1 MPNLTGGKNY
11 KKTKHS
17 SEKPKYVEKSD
28 DQLFGRVL
36 QILGNRN
43 TLVFCNDNEIRLCHI
58 RGSIRKDMWINV
70 GDVVLISVRELN
82 DKSEKYQKG
91 DILHRYDR
99 DFYSKLK
106 KEKGFNEKLL
116 LNLETADP
124 TQLKRFKEL
133 KFTNSVVNNDDEDIF
148 EHEKVDDKELDDEEI
163 DAI

>member
-58 RGSIRKDMWINV
+58 RGSIRKDMWINI
-70 GDVVLISVRELN
+70 GDIVLISIRELN

-91 DILHRYDR
+91 DILHKYEGYKFLDR
-99 DFYSKLK
+99 NSTFSI
-106 KEKGFNEKLL
+106 
-116 LNLETADP
+116 NL
-124 TQLKRFKEL
+124 
-133 KFTNSVVNNDDEDIF
+133 VDIF
-148 EHEKVDDKELDDEEI
+148 EYVKLH
-163 DAI
+163 

>member
-17 SEKPKYVEKSD
+17 SEAPKYVEKTD

-36 QILGNRN
+36 QVLGNRN
-43 TLVFCNDNEIRLCHI
+43 TLVYCNDNEVRLCHI
-58 RGSIRKDMWINV
+58 RGSIRKDMWIGV
-70 GDVVLISVRELN
+70 GDVVLISIRDLN
-82 DKSEKYQKG
+82 DKSDKYQKG
-91 DILHRYDR
+91 DILHKYDR
-99 DFYSKLK
+99 DYYSKLK

-116 LNLETADP
+116 LTLETADS

-133 KFTNSVVNNDDEDIF
+133 KFTNSLVNNDDGDIF
-148 EHEKVDDKELDDEEI
+148 DHEDNHEELDDEDI